1 MIAEELL
8 LLVVGKACGELPRRQ
23 GTQTA
28 LAAAVLIEVAASGRL
43 AIDPPD
49 VTIQDDTPLDD
60 PILDAV
66 REPGTLQDLL
76 NAPGLYRRLLDRLTE
91 QGVLTKSTRRWTLG
105 LMSRT
110 VWRPADPTLRDDLKE
125 SLTAVLV
132 KGSEPDVRT
141 GALIS
146 LLCAMEVLDKVLD
159 SLSDEA
165 LERAEEIADGDWPAD
180 EVTKAI
186 IEASKGTD
194 SQWTMGS
201 DIATDAAN

>member
-1 MIAEELL
+1 MLIAEELL

-49 VTIQDDTPLDD
+49 VAIVDDTPLDD

-66 REPGTLQDLL
+66 REPGTVRDLL
-76 NAPGLYRRLLDRLTE
+76 HEPGLYRRLLDRLTE
-91 QGVLTKSTRRWTLG
+91 QGVLTKVTRRWTFG
-105 LMSRT
+105 LMSRI
-110 VWRPADPTLRDDLKE
+110 VWRPADPALGDQRKG
-125 SLTAVLV
+125 SLTTVLV
-132 KGSEPDVRT
+132 GESQPDVRT

-146 LLCAMEVLDKVLD
+146 LLCAMDVLEKVLG

-165 LERAEEIADGDWPAD
+165 MQRAEEIADGDWAD
-180 EVTKAI
+180 EVTKVI
-186 IEASKGTD
+186 ISACKGTD
-194 SQWTMGS
+194 SQWAMVD
-201 DIATDAAN
+201 DIATDAVG